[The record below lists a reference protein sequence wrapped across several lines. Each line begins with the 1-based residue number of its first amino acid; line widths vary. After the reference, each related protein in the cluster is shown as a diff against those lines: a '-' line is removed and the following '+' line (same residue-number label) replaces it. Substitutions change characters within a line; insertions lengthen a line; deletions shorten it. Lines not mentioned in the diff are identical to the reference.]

1 MSSEAVITIYPPASS
16 RGGSENPFP
25 QLIQTPSGLAL
36 LELQGTI
43 NLPEDGQEI
52 QIGRLEFPDYKPGL
66 KGEDDKGWMKRVWMW
81 VGRYQVW
88 SCNFLSAVLEWALLE
103 VGLTLATQRLQ
114 GEVKKLPQAVAVV
127 KRRGEGGMEE
137 EQAERSTVEDLEV
150 VEIVKYKIVFSHR
163 PEPVTTGGDIGLQQE
178 AGAVMDLDQ

>member
-43 NLPEDGQEI
+43 NLPEDSQEI

-81 VGRYQVW
+81 VGRY
-88 SCNFLSAVLEWALLE
+88 
-103 VGLTLATQRLQ
+103 QRLQ